1 MCFLY
6 TTGLIR
12 DIQLHYQFWTGVSSV
27 HCLLTGQLTQTA
39 DKWQLFDD
47 ITELTD
53 EAALC
58 LLCCYSITVLQYWCP
73 LPPVLVLDLFRC
85 HSDYLFVMF
94 AKVRYVFWGQNFWGQ
109 KWTDTVRFAQT
120 SPGYNHRDL
129 LLRLLLIPW
138 LGHFTSCHSHRT
150 HVFRDIPTPRVEGDR
165 PSKMYL
171 VTHYSIL
178 HYSILHRIRISSTVR
193 YGRS

>member
-1 MCFLY
+1 MKLKSQSVHSKIIFNFFWPIKIEVTQYSFLY
-6 TTGLIR
+6 FAMNVIGIWLHKQYHIN
-12 DIQLHYQFWTGVSSV
+12 IQWEIYILNVLWLNGHSI
-27 HCLLTGQLTQTA
+27 LTRFCHSCCCRG
-39 DKWQLFDD
+39 
-47 ITELTD
+47 
-53 EAALC
+53 ALC
-58 LLCCYSITVLQYWCP
+58 
-73 LPPVLVLDLFRC
+73 
-85 HSDYLFVMF
+85 
-94 AKVRYVFWGQNFWGQ
+94 FWGQ
-109 KWTDTVRFAQT
+109 KWTDTVCFAQT

-129 LLRLLLIPW
+129 LLRLLVIPW

-178 HYSILHRIRISSTVR
+178 HYSILHSIRISSTVR

>member
-1 MCFLY
+1 MINQWEIYILNVLWLN
-6 TTGLIR
+6 GHSR
-12 DIQLHYQFWTGVSSV
+12 
-27 HCLLTGQLTQTA
+27 LTWFCHSCCCRG
-39 DKWQLFDD
+39 
-47 ITELTD
+47 
-53 EAALC
+53 ALC
-58 LLCCYSITVLQYWCP
+58 
-73 LPPVLVLDLFRC
+73 
-85 HSDYLFVMF
+85 
-94 AKVRYVFWGQNFWGQ
+94 FWGQ
-109 KWTDTVRFAQT
+109 KWTDTVCFAQT

-178 HYSILHRIRISSTVR
+178 HYSILHRIRISSSQIWKKLVETDKETLSEPATARMFLPPPPSTFIKMLECVNLFNWLFKIKL
-193 YGRS
+193 SKLNH